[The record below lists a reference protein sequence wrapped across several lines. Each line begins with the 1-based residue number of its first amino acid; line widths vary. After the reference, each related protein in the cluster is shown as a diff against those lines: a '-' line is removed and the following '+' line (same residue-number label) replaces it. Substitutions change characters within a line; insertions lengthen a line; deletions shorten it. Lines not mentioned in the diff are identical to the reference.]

1 MFAINTTLKYIYIF
15 IPLILFYLLKKN
27 LGRFIITKK
36 KKKKKK
42 KKKLYK
48 RKPKTLGY
56 SYL

>member
-27 LGRFIITKK
+27 IGRFIITKK

-42 KKKLYK
+42 FKKKK
-48 RKPKTLGY
+48 KKNIKKKKKKKI
-56 SYL
+56 

>member
-36 KKKKKK
+36 KKKKKNFIK
-42 KKKLYK
+42 KNQKLWD
-48 RKPKTLGY
+48 TVT
-56 SYL
+56 